1 MNGILLSIISITR
14 NDAAGIQRTLLS
26 LKPLLADS
34 GASVEVIVVDG
45 SDGGSE
51 SLATLRGFEQE
62 NVTLLRQKGR
72 GLYQAMNE
80 GLKASKGQFAWF
92 LNGGDESS
100 AQWNELFERL
110 SRATADV
117 FLFDYFY
124 RSPTSMTL
132 RRSRS
137 EKYLWHALP
146 TSHQAMIF
154 SRKNPFGEITYPQ
167 ELQISAD
174 YAFAAHYKVNGARF
188 AVVHSPIAVFDGQG
202 VSLLRSREIAVD
214 ARAVQRQILSVALPL
229 RIASAILHRASRLAR
244 RVRQLGKQQSDPS

>member
-14 NDAAGIQRTLLS
+14 NDATGIQRTLLS
-26 LKPLLADS
+26 LKPLLAKS
-34 GASVEVIVVDG
+34 GTSVEVIVIDG

-51 SLATLRGFEQE
+51 CLAALKSFEQE
-62 NVTLLRQKGR
+62 NVTILRQKGR

-100 AQWNELFERL
+100 AQWNELFEKL

-124 RSPTSMTL
+124 RSPASMKL

-154 SRKNPFGEITYPQ
+154 SRKNPFGKITYPP

-174 YAFAAHYKVNGARF
+174 YAFAAQYRVNGARF

-214 ARAVQRQILSVALPL
+214 ARAVQRQILSLALPL

-244 RVRQLGKQQSDPS
+244 KVRQLGKQPSDPA